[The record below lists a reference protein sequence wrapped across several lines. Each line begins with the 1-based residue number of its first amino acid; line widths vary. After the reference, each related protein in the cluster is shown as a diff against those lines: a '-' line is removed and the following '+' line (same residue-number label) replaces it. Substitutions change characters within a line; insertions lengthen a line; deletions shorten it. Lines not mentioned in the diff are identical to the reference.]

1 MTLLEVLCCIALT
14 IIMMSLAVVN
24 VPKILSAR
32 DVLYGKSEL
41 DSFLEGARMEA
52 ISGSRRVLVYYR
64 ATDRVFFT
72 STGRTLSDSNVISES
87 DFRISYNQN
96 GAVAILSGST
106 TLTYRDGSRLTI
118 SPVTGRVSY

>member
-1 MTLLEVLCCIALT
+1 
-14 IIMMSLAVVN
+14 MSLAVVN
-24 VPKILSAR
+24 VPKILSSR

-41 DSFLEGARMEA
+41 DSFLESARMEA
-52 ISGSRRVLVYYR
+52 ISGSRKVLVYYR

-72 STGRTLSDSNVISES
+72 STGKTFWDSNVISEG

>member
-41 DSFLEGARMEA
+41 DSFLEGTKMEA

-64 ATDRVFFT
+64 AVDRVFFT
-72 STGRTLSDSNVISES
+72 STGRTLLDSNVISES